1 MRCVGRGR
9 NVCLYWLV
17 GECLPEAE
25 DGTCGYA
32 HDATYLPAKGWW
44 KDTKRLARLREEFD
58 AAVERMPL
66 SGTGRTR
73 EKILAEAL
81 RPASWRNDLWVT
93 APSSVAEDDGSE
105 GDDDW

>member
-1 MRCVGRGR
+1 MSRGR

-17 GECLPEAE
+17 GECLPNSKAE

-44 KDTKRLARLREEFD
+44 KDTRRLARLREEFD
-58 AAVERMPL
+58 ASVERMPL
-66 SGTGRTR
+66 SGMARTR

-81 RPASWRNDLWVT
+81 RPAAWRNDLWVT
-93 APSSVAEDDGSE
+93 ASSSVAEDDGSE